1 MLTAQVPILGVIPAP
16 IMITIQALADSTIMM
31 AGKHPSN
38 AALVGVDS
46 VRTQLELI
54 LSAIPALGTLK
65 TLNTVDHLIL
75 STSLHQLIAVLARL
89 PHSNS
94 NQLKCQHSTIP
105 VQMIQI
111 ASVTRV
117 PGMVNT
123 QKVVVLLMPV
133 TSLQLKTVLNAV
145 AMEFVLME
153 PNIVGIQ
160 LVITVSGMINIQKL
174 AGNMM
179 MTTFKQV
186 SFAALVQI
194 QPSILLLLPQR
205 RLCFQL

>member
-1 MLTAQVPILGVIPAP
+1 
-16 IMITIQALADSTIMM
+16 
-31 AGKHPSN
+31 
-38 AALVGVDS
+38 
-46 VRTQLELI
+46 
-54 LSAIPALGTLK
+54 
-65 TLNTVDHLIL
+65 
-75 STSLHQLIAVLARL
+75 
-89 PHSNS
+89 
-94 NQLKCQHSTIP
+94 
-105 VQMIQI
+105 MIQI

-117 PGMVNT
+117 PGTVNT
-123 QKVVVLLMPV
+123 QKVVVHLMPE

-160 LVITVSGMINIQKL
+160 RVITVRGMINIQKL

-179 MTTFKQV
+179 MTTFKQA

>member
-1 MLTAQVPILGVIPAP
+1 MP
-16 IMITIQALADSTIMM
+16 
-31 AGKHPSN
+31 
-38 AALVGVDS
+38 
-46 VRTQLELI
+46 
-54 LSAIPALGTLK
+54 GTLQIH
-65 TLNTVDHLIL
+65 NTVEVLTT
-75 STSLHQLIAVLARL
+75 SSSLHQLIAVLARL
-89 PHSNS
+89 PHFSSNL
-94 NQLKCQHSTIP
+94 LKCQRSTIP

-145 AMEFVLME
+145 AMECVLME

-160 LVITVSGMINIQKL
+160 LVITVRGMINIQIL
-174 AGNMM
+174 AVNMM
-179 MTTFKQV
+179 MMTSKLV
-186 SFAALVQI
+186 SFAALVQT

>member
-1 MLTAQVPILGVIPAP
+1 MAILA
-16 IMITIQALADSTIMM
+16 T
-31 AGKHPSN
+31 
-38 AALVGVDS
+38 
-46 VRTQLELI
+46 
-54 LSAIPALGTLK
+54 GTLQILNIVENL
-65 TLNTVDHLIL
+65 TLSSSPH
-75 STSLHQLIAVLARL
+75 HLIAVLARL
-89 PHSNS
+89 THFSSN
-94 NQLKCQHSTIP
+94 LPKCQRFTIP

-111 ASVTRV
+111 ALVTRV
-117 PGMVNT
+117 PGMLNT
-123 QKVVVLLMPV
+123 QRVVVLLIPV
-133 TSLQLKTVLNAV
+133 TLLQLKTVLNAM
-145 AMEFVLME
+145 AKEFVLME
-153 PNIVGIQ
+153 PNIVGIK